1 MSGPAGPKPAPMG
14 PSGEPP
20 RSPGDMGALSVAR
33 LQYDRALE
41 CEVYKL
47 LPGEFL
53 ATGLDLA
60 ISTVLGSCVAVC
72 LHDPVVAVGGM
83 NHFLLPGGDRGQG
96 GRYGAHAMELLI
108 NELLRRGAQRER
120 LAAKVAGGARVLD
133 GGTVFDVGSR
143 NADFVEAYLAA
154 ERIPV
159 LASELRGQRPR
170 KLLFF
175 PHRGLA
181 LLRAVGDAR
190 DRADWQAEQRYV
202 QRLVNR
208 APPPGGGVELF

>member
-1 MSGPAGPKPAPMG
+1 MSGRPPGFGPG
-14 PSGEPP
+14 SGG
-20 RSPGDMGALSVAR
+20 PGDDGAGACHIAR
-33 LQYDRALE
+33 LQYDRGLD

-72 LHDPVVAVGGM
+72 LHDPVAAVGGM

-108 NELLRRGAQRER
+108 NELLRRGAQRPR
-120 LAAKVAGGARVLD
+120 LAAKVAGGARVHD
-133 GGTVFDVGSR
+133 GGTALDVGGR
-143 NADFVEAYLAA
+143 NADFVEAYLAD
-154 ERIPV
+154 EGIPM
-159 LASELRGQRPR
+159 LASELRGPRPR

-175 PHRGLA
+175 PRRGIA
-181 LLRAVGDAR
+181 LLRAVGEAR

-202 QRLVNR
+202 QQVANR
-208 APPPGGGVELF
+208 APPPGGEVELF